1 MLEALVFSRRAAIDI
16 TDKLHKGGKKPLG
29 EEPDNKNI
37 TGEKLPT
44 GIRTRIREIM
54 QDTYF
59 VIPNLDNVDNAYE
72 EVKDILN
79 KLNNTNYEITPDFVE
94 ARSLATVA
102 KIILEE
108 IKEGINL

>member
-1 MLEALVFSRRAAIDI
+1 MV
-16 TDKLHKGGKKPLG
+16 
-29 EEPDNKNI
+29 KNL

>member
-1 MLEALVFSRRAAIDI
+1 MVF
-16 TDKLHKGGKKPLG
+16 
-29 EEPDNKNI
+29 
-37 TGEKLPT
+37 EKLT
-44 GIRTRIREIM
+44 SGIRTRIREIM
-54 QDTYF
+54 QNTYF
-59 VIPNLDNVDNAYE
+59 VIPNYDNVDNAYE

-108 IKEGINL
+108 IKEGINLWY

>member
-1 MLEALVFSRRAAIDI
+1 
-16 TDKLHKGGKKPLG
+16 
-29 EEPDNKNI
+29 
-37 TGEKLPT
+37 
-44 GIRTRIREIM
+44 M

>member
-1 MLEALVFSRRAAIDI
+1 
-16 TDKLHKGGKKPLG
+16 
-29 EEPDNKNI
+29 
-37 TGEKLPT
+37 
-44 GIRTRIREIM
+44 M

-59 VIPNLDNVDNAYE
+59 VIPNYDNVDNAYE

>member
-1 MLEALVFSRRAAIDI
+1 
-16 TDKLHKGGKKPLG
+16 
-29 EEPDNKNI
+29 
-37 TGEKLPT
+37 
-44 GIRTRIREIM
+44 M

-108 IKEGINL
+108 IKEGINLWY